1 MRYVVSVDGGG
12 TKTVLAI
19 SDLNK
24 KSSEMFY
31 IGCTNY
37 KSIGI
42 EETYNN
48 LKNGFNKLMLTLN
61 IKVEEIEYYTFGFA
75 GCDCRKDYEIFADII
90 LRLGIDMKKV
100 YLCNDGVLA
109 YFTEGREPG
118 IVIISGTGSIVLGI
132 DTMENIVRAGG
143 WGYNFSDLGSGYW
156 ISNEIAKK
164 LLLYCDGCYEHYEV
178 FDKIKSFYNISNYKD
193 IPLHITSIT
202 NYYEIAKL
210 TPIILKCGEER
221 EKLSNIVINEA
232 IFYLSELTYSIYNK
246 MNFKEDNDITIV
258 LSGGVLKNE
267 FFQKKLCSEIKK
279 RIAKENIIFIV
290 QNKEPVIG
298 GINLALRRL
307 NESKI

>member
-1 MRYVVSVDGGG
+1 MKYVVSVDGGG

-19 SDLNK
+19 SDLSK

-37 KSIGI
+37 KSIGV

-48 LKNGFNKLMLTLN
+48 LRDGFNQLMLTLN

-75 GCDCRKDYEIFADII
+75 GCDSRKDYEILADII
-90 LRLGIDMKKV
+90 LRLGIDIKKV

-109 YFTEGREPG
+109 YFTEGKEPG

-132 DTMENIVRAGG
+132 DSMENIVRAGG

-156 ISNEIAKK
+156 ISNEVVKR
-164 LLLYCDGCYEHYEV
+164 LLLYCDDCYDHYEV
-178 FDKIKSFYNISNYKD
+178 FDKIKSFYNISDYKD
-193 IPLHITSIT
+193 MPLHITSIT
-202 NYYEIAKL
+202 NYYEIAEL
-210 TPIILKCGEER
+210 APIILKCGEDG
-221 EKLSNIVINEA
+221 EKLSNIVINKA
-232 IFYLSELTYSIYNK
+232 ISYLSGLTYSIYNK
-246 MNFKEDNDITIV
+246 MNFNEDNKITIV

-267 FFQKKLCSEIKK
+267 FFQKKLCSEIKN
-279 RIAKENIIFIV
+279 RIEKEDITFIV

-307 NESKI
+307 NESKM